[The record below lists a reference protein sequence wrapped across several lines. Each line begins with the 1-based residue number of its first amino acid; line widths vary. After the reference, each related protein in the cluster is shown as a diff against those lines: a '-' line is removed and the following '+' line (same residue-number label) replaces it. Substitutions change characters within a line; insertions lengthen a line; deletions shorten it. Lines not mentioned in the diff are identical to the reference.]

1 LNKNNYLILI
11 LINSLCLNCKR
22 NFINMNNLPKHITLL
37 FFILINITLCIG
49 QKKFIVLDQ
58 FGYRPISNKIAVIR
72 SAEVGYDSNEKFS
85 PGSSYAV
92 VESTSGKEVFTGNII
107 PWNNGQVHG
116 QSGDKVWH
124 FDFSSLIKE
133 GEYYI
138 LDKSK
143 NEKSF
148 PFKIAKDVYID
159 VLKAAFKTFYY
170 QRSGFEKKAQWAGA
184 NWADGAS
191 HVKAGQDKNARVF
204 NEKNNAAK
212 EKDLSGGWY
221 DAGDYNKYTPWH
233 ANYLIAML
241 KMYLENKSAWTDDF
255 NIPESGNQIP
265 DLIDEVVFGLEWLKK
280 LQQADGAC
288 LSVVGCASGTP
299 PSAASGPS
307 YYGLPST
314 YAATKSAEAFAYAA
328 YVFKDIPQLQN
339 QVPSLIT
346 KAKLSYDWAVNN
358 PNVIFNNNSSSN
370 GSQGLAAGNQ
380 ETNELG
386 RETSKLGANIYLYL
400 ATNEAKYKEYFENN
414 YQKLPLI
421 MWTNYISQYFLEGQ
435 DLFFEYLKLKDKNN
449 QIADRIQTATSV
461 AMKRQDDF
469 VNAINNNL
477 DPYMAYNKDFNWGS
491 NQYKAA
497 YGNFFTALAS
507 SSIDNQNKDK
517 YLAAAEGYIHYI
529 HGRNPL
535 NLVYL
540 TGMKGQGADQN
551 VTQFYHTWFSDKSK
565 WDTEGISQFGPAPGF
580 LVGGPNPSYTPDG
593 CCPSNCGSTSN
604 NALCNS
610 ISLTPPLNQPPM
622 KAYKDF
628 NESWPLNSWAI
639 SENSNGYQVAY
650 LRLLSKFVS
659 SNITNTKDE
668 RVTFSDEINIY
679 PNPTSQSIAIALPD
693 ESQYSYTIVD
703 LHSKKITSDI
713 IRNKQNISIM
723 GLNSGQYILMIY
735 QGSKLKGS
743 KSFVIAK

>member
-1 LNKNNYLILI
+1 MEQIKKYVVLIMFVI
-11 LINSLCLNCKR
+11 IPFAIISSQRK
-22 NFINMNNLPKHITLL
+22 
-37 FFILINITLCIG
+37 FIL
-49 QKKFIVLDQ
+49 VDQ
-58 FGYRPISNKIAVIR
+58 FGYRPIAKKIAVIR
-72 SAEVGYDSNEKFS
+72 SAEVGYDSNDKYN
-85 PGSSYAV
+85 PGSTYAL
-92 VESTSGKEVFTGNII
+92 VESETGKEVFTGNISS
-107 PWNNGQVHG
+107 WKNGQIHG

-124 FDFSSLIKE
+124 FDFSSIVKE

-138 LDKSK
+138 LDKST

-148 PFKIAKDVYID
+148 PFKISNDVYKE
-159 VLKAAFKTFYY
+159 VLKAAFKTFYF
-170 QRSGFEKKAQWAGA
+170 QRAGYEKLPKYAEA

-191 HVKAGQDKNARVF
+191 HIKAGQDKNARVF

-233 ANYLIAML
+233 ANYLITML

-280 LQQADGAC
+280 MQQADGAC
-288 LSVVGCASGTP
+288 ISVVGCASGTP
-299 PSAASGPS
+299 PSSVSGPS

-314 YAATKSAEAFAYAA
+314 FAATKSAEAFAYAA

-339 QVPSLIT
+339 QVPNLI
-346 KAKLSYDWAVNN
+346 ARARLSYDWAVNN

-435 DLFFEYLKLKDKNN
+435 DLFFEYLKFKDKNA
-449 QIADRIQTATSV
+449 QVADRIQVATSI
-461 AMKRQDDF
+461 AMQKQDDF
-469 VNAINNNL
+469 VHAINNNL

-491 NQYKAA
+491 NQYKSN
-497 YGNFFTALAS
+497 YGNFFIKLANS
-507 SSIDNQNKDK
+507 GIDDSNKNK
-517 YLAAAEGYIHYI
+517 YNEVAEGYIHYI
-529 HGRNPL
+529 HGLNPL

-540 TGMKGQGADQN
+540 TGMKKYGAEQN
-551 VTQFYHTWFSDKSK
+551 VTQFYHSWFSDKSK
-565 WDTEGISQFGPAPGF
+565 WDIEGVSQYGPAPGF
-580 LVGGPNPSYTPDG
+580 LVGGPNPSYTRDG
-593 CCPSNCGSTSN
+593 CCPSNCGSTTN
-604 NALCNS
+604 NAVCNS
-610 ISLTPPLNQPPM
+610 INLTPPLNQPPM

-639 SENSNGYQVAY
+639 TENSNGYQVAY
-650 LRLLSKFVS
+650 LRLLSKFVNS
-659 SNITNTKDE
+659 SLINTTYEITAFSNNISI
-668 RVTFSDEINIY
+668 F
-679 PNPTSQSIAIALPD
+679 PNPASHSITVDLPD
-693 ESQYSYTIVD
+693 ETKYNFTIID
-703 LHSKKITSDI
+703 IEGKKMKSDTI
-713 IRNKQNISIM
+713 SSKQNISLVGIE
-723 GLNSGQYILMIY
+723 SGQYILMITKDN
-735 QGSKLKGS
+735 QLKGS
-743 KSFVIAK
+743 KTFIISK